1 MTSESSS
8 CSDTGC
14 GSSCCSCASL
24 QSESAYRK
32 EILLVSASAFFLLIT
47 FVSGVYTTDKPLI
60 GTCAALISLGLT
72 AIPILYEAVSGLMRG
87 QRNVCELAAL
97 AIIGAVC
104 IGEYTTAAEISLIL
118 AIGELVESYVYAR
131 SQKDIEGIIKRHPRT
146 GYVLRNGETVSVDVN
161 LIQVGDLVVVRPGD
175 IVPVDGVIREGQ
187 SGLDESCLTG
197 ESLPV
202 LRKSGEFVS
211 SGSVNLDGVLLIEAI
226 RQSSQ
231 STYAQVVDL
240 VHDAGLRRPPSHPF
254 IDQFS
259 RWYTPLMLLIAG
271 LVFVWSRDIVRA
283 IAVLIVACPCAI
295 LLATPSAVLAAIG
308 HAAKRGILIKSGE
321 YLEICYDIS
330 AVIFD
335 KTGTLSTGVMSV
347 SDFLPAPGFTKHDL
361 LKVAGPAEQSS
372 PHPTGKAIVRAAQQA
387 GISLPVQGS
396 GRQYPGEGVK
406 DERDGELT
414 HIGTRNFLENN
425 GIIIPKSDYV
435 DGVGGETSVFIA
447 KNRMFLGI
455 ILIRDEIREESAGVI
470 ARIRSSGIRTIVVL
484 TGDSPQAAAIIGD
497 ICGLSRDSIHAG
509 LRPVEKQ
516 RFIERLQAD
525 EEKVCFVGDGTNDG
539 PALAGSDLGISI
551 ASREDTVALET
562 AGVVLMQGGLNH
574 LPDFLEL
581 GRKTRNIIITG
592 VTLALSLNFIMIAG
606 ASAGVISPAIG
617 AIGHQI
623 STIAVLLNS
632 LRIRKGSW

>member
-1 MTSESSS
+1 MTSGSSS

-14 GSSCCSCASL
+14 SSACCSCASL

-32 EILLVSASAFFLLIT
+32 EILLVSGSAFFLLIT
-47 FVSGVYTTDKPLI
+47 FVAGVYAADKPLI
-60 GTCAALISLGLT
+60 GTCASLLSLGLT
-72 AIPILYEAVSGLMRG
+72 AIPILYEAISGLLRG

-97 AIIGAVC
+97 AIIGAVI

-118 AIGELVESYVYAR
+118 AIGEVVESYVYAR

-146 GYVLRNGETVSVDVN
+146 GYVIKDGETVSVDVN
-161 LIQVGDLVVVRPGD
+161 LIQVGNLVVVRPGD
-175 IVPVDGVIREGQ
+175 IVPVDGKIREGQ

-202 LRKSGEFVS
+202 LRKTGEIVS

-226 RQSSQ
+226 RQSSH
-231 STYAQVVDL
+231 STYAQVVEL
-240 VHDAGLRRPPSHPF
+240 VHNAGLRRPPSHPF

-271 LVFVWSRDIVRA
+271 LVFIWSRDIVRA

-321 YLEICYDIS
+321 YLEICHDIS

-347 SDFLPAPGFTKHDL
+347 SDILPVSGFSKYDL
-361 LKVAGPAEQSS
+361 LEVAGPAEQSS

-387 GISLPVQGS
+387 GIPLPVQGS
-396 GRQYPGEGVK
+396 GRQYPGEGVEDGRE
-406 DERDGELT
+406 DELI
-414 HIGTRNFLENN
+414 HIGTRGFLENN
-425 GIIIPKSDYV
+425 GVIIPNTVYIDRT
-435 DGVGGETSVFIA
+435 GGETAVFIA
-447 KNRMFLGI
+447 KNRMFLGT

-470 ARIRSSGIRTIVVL
+470 TRIRSFGIRTIAVL
-484 TGDSPQAAAIIGD
+484 TGDSPQAAAIIGEK
-497 ICGLSRDSIHAG
+497 CGLSSDSIHAG
-509 LRPVEKQ
+509 LRPDEKQ
-516 RFIERLQAD
+516 KFIERLQA
-525 EEKVCFVGDGTNDG
+525 EGEKVCFVGDGTNDG
-539 PALAGSDLGISI
+539 PALAGADLGISI
-551 ASREDTVALET
+551 ASREDTIALET

-574 LPDFLEL
+574 LPDFLKL

-592 VTLALSLNFIMIAG
+592 VTLALTLNFVMIAG
-606 ASAGVISPAIG
+606 ASAGVISPAVG

-632 LRIRKGSW
+632 LRIRKES